1 MRIKVYIDTNIF
13 IYAII
18 HHPVY
23 GEVCSR
29 ILKSLK
35 ERKYDACGSL
45 MVAIE
50 LLGSLSKINSTIARK
65 AVELYLSLDMVILP
79 IDEKIMSLASI
90 INEVVNVGYDAIHA
104 ALMILNEVPITIT
117 NDRDNWFK
125 LARNFNQIRK
135 AIEKEGY
142 EVGLKE
148 MKVIT
153 PDNYLEWY
161 KRIV

>member
-1 MRIKVYIDTNIF
+1 MKIKVYIDTNIF

-18 HHPVY
+18 HHPMY

-35 ERKYDACGSL
+35 EKKYDAYGSL

-50 LLGSLSKINSTIARK
+50 LLGSLSRINSTIAKK
-65 AVELYLSLDMVILP
+65 AMELYLSLDMAILP
-79 IDEKIMSLASI
+79 IDEKILSLASI

-104 ALMILNEVPITIT
+104 ALMILNEIPIIIT
-117 NDRDNWFK
+117 NDKDDWFK

-135 AIEKEGY
+135 AIEGEGY
-142 EVGLKE
+142 EIGLNE

-161 KRIV
+161 KRII